1 MINHHNS
8 IIFPLKITIWRVN
21 YIIFKFSD
29 ASNYHPTCWLVKTP
43 STSHPLN
50 HIISP
55 YYSHI
60 IYIYI
65 FLLVFHNCSQ
75 VSSVFRS
82 LCHPLKKK
90 NIPHQCIGYK
100 KSPTEKK
107 ISTARAKLSTVQLA
121 PFLGSPKK
129 QKRYRSIDSPV
140 MEKMFQ

>member
-65 FLLVFHNCSQ
+65 PFGFPQLFPSEQCFSEPL
-75 VSSVFRS
+75 SSLREKK
-82 LCHPLKKK
+82 HTTPMYWIQKKPNRKKK
-90 NIPHQCIGYK
+90 
-100 KSPTEKK
+100 
-107 ISTARAKLSTVQLA
+107 STARAKLSTVQLA

>member
-90 NIPHQCIGYK
+90 TYHTNVLDTK
-100 KSPTEKK
+100 KAQQKK
-107 ISTARAKLSTVQLA
+107 KSTARAKLSTVQLA